1 MRPHPRNVGARIPPR
16 TLAAGLRGPRGPF
29 LLVIP
34 LALRSLPRILLV
46 DANRTAEAFVFAF
59 LEAPAAR
66 LHLLLAV
73 SDMALAPLVIELIAP
88 WHLPTTVLTCLG
100 RSRIPGLLRSEVPL
114 LAALALAHMES
125 PLRVDT

>member
-34 LALRSLPRILLV
+34 LALRSLPRILLA
-46 DANRTAEAFVFAF
+46 ANRPAEAFVFAF

-66 LHLLLAV
+66 LPLLLAV
-73 SDMALAPLVIELIAP
+73 SDMALAPQVIELIAP

-100 RSRIPGLLRSEVPL
+100 RSRIPGLLRREVPL

-125 PLRVDT
+125 P